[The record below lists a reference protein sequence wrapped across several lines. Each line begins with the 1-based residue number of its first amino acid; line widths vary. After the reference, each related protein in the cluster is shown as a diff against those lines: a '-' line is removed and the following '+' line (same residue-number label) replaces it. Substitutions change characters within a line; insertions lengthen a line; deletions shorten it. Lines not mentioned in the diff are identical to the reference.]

1 MNMDIKRASE
11 IIESL
16 GVIEVSYKGDPV
28 WLENINEQ
36 SNTVRVKN
44 MKTDQQLNVG
54 ARDLEEV

>member
-1 MNMDIKRASE
+1 MNIERATE

-28 WLENINEQ
+28 WLENINKQ

-44 MKTDQQLNVG
+44 MKTDEELNVG
-54 ARDLEEV
+54 IRDLEEV